1 LPPLFRTETGGQ
13 NYDNKLNI
21 RIMKRINYQ
30 HGLWVLLTVGLLAL
44 TLASCDG
51 IAKKRAFKPWSKAAI
66 HTFPNNNW
74 AFEEEVL
81 DFSFD
86 IVDTA
91 TYFDIALNLLYDSS
105 VVTLKEIPLT
115 LTLTSPDGMKAIAT
129 SQFLLDPKVNKD
141 IHPEG
146 NGNKMIADVVVY
158 PHRKLKTAGTY
169 TLTVYRRAEKAD
181 NYGFIS
187 LATKVTV
194 SKEQK

>member
-1 LPPLFRTETGGQ
+1 
-13 NYDNKLNI
+13 
-21 RIMKRINYQ
+21 MKKTNFKQ
-30 HGLWVLLTVGLLAL
+30 GFLAVVAAVLLMS
-44 TLASCDG
+44 TLVSC
-51 IAKKRAFKPWSKAAI
+51 RPYSKSHVCKNFSI
-66 HTFPNNNW
+66 SVSQEFPNTNW
-74 AFEEEVL
+74 AFEQEVME
-81 DFSFD
+81 FNFD
-86 IVDTA
+86 IEDTA
-91 TYFDIALNLLYDSS
+91 TYFDIALSLLYDSS

-115 LTLTSPDGMKAIAT
+115 LTLTSPDGMKSVAT
-129 SQFLLDPKVNKD
+129 SQFLLDPKANPN

>member
-1 LPPLFRTETGGQ
+1 MFAAAMLISTLVSCEPYSKKHVCKNFS
-13 NYDNKLNI
+13 
-21 RIMKRINYQ
+21 IN
-30 HGLWVLLTVGLLAL
+30 V
-44 TLASCDG
+44 S
-51 IAKKRAFKPWSKAAI
+51 RE
-66 HTFPNNNW
+66 FPNTNW
-74 AFEEEVL
+74 AFEQEVM
-81 DFSFD
+81 DFTFD
-86 IVDTA
+86 IEDTA
-91 TYFDIALNLLYDSS
+91 TYFDIALSLLYDSS

-115 LTLTSPDGMKAIAT
+115 LTLTSPDGMKSIAT
-129 SQFLLDPKVNKD
+129 SQFLLNPLVNKD

-146 NGNKMIADVVVY
+146 NGNKMIADVVIY

>member
-1 LPPLFRTETGGQ
+1 MR
-13 NYDNKLNI
+13 K
-21 RIMKRINYQ
+21 INFKQ
-30 HGLWVLLTVGLLAL
+30 GFWAVAVAVLLTS
-44 TLASCDG
+44 TLVSCEFHSNKHVCKNFS
-51 IAKKRAFKPWSKAAI
+51 ITVPRE
-66 HTFPNNNW
+66 FPNTNW
-74 AFEEEVL
+74 AFEQEVM

-86 IVDTA
+86 IEDTA
-91 TYFDIALNLLYDSS
+91 TYFDIALSLLYDSS

-115 LTLTSPDGMKAIAT
+115 LTLTSPDGMKSIAT
-129 SQFLLDPKVNKD
+129 SQFLLDPKVNSN

-181 NYGFIS
+181 NYGFIQIS
-187 LATKVTV
+187 TKVTV

>member
-1 LPPLFRTETGGQ
+1 MLISTLVSCEPYSKKHVCKNFS
-13 NYDNKLNI
+13 
-21 RIMKRINYQ
+21 IN
-30 HGLWVLLTVGLLAL
+30 V
-44 TLASCDG
+44 S
-51 IAKKRAFKPWSKAAI
+51 RE
-66 HTFPNNNW
+66 FPNTNW
-74 AFEEEVL
+74 AFEQEVM
-81 DFSFD
+81 DITFD
-86 IVDTA
+86 IEDTA
-91 TYFDIALNLLYDSS
+91 TYFDIALSLLYDSS

-115 LTLTSPDGMKAIAT
+115 LTLTSPDGMKSIAT
-129 SQFLLDPKVNKD
+129 SQFLLNPLVNKD

-146 NGNKMIADVVVY
+146 NGNKMIADVVIY

>member
-1 LPPLFRTETGGQ
+1 
-13 NYDNKLNI
+13 
-21 RIMKRINYQ
+21 MKKINFKQ
-30 HGLWVLLTVGLLAL
+30 GFLAVFAAAML
-44 TLASCDG
+44 ISTLVSCEPYS
-51 IAKKRAFKPWSKAAI
+51 KKHVCKNFSINVSRE
-66 HTFPNNNW
+66 FPNTNW
-74 AFEEEVL
+74 AFEQEVM
-81 DFSFD
+81 DFTFD
-86 IVDTA
+86 IEDTA
-91 TYFDIALNLLYDSS
+91 TYFDIALSLLYDSS

-115 LTLTSPDGMKAIAT
+115 LTLTSPDGMKSIAT
-129 SQFLLDPKVNKD
+129 SQFLLNPLVNKD

-146 NGNKMIADVVVY
+146 NGNKMIADVVIY

>member
-1 LPPLFRTETGGQ
+1 MT
-13 NYDNKLNI
+13 K
-21 RIMKRINYQ
+21 INFK
-30 HGLWVLLTVGLLAL
+30 HGFLALVAAVLLVSTLVSCEPHSRKHVCKNFTITVP
-44 TLASCDG
+44 
-51 IAKKRAFKPWSKAAI
+51 RE
-66 HTFPNNNW
+66 FPNTNW
-74 AFEEEVL
+74 AFEQEVM
-81 DFSFD
+81 DFDFD
-86 IVDTA
+86 IEDTA

-129 SQFLLDPKVNKD
+129 SQFLLDPKVNSN